1 MNFFNTLKLA
11 FRALR
16 RNRMRSALTS
26 LGIIIG
32 VASVIALVGIG
43 GGASAQIEAR
53 IASLGTNL
61 VMVLPGSSRSG
72 GVNSGLGGA
81 ATLKPDDA
89 KAIAREIPFVHAV
102 SPELRSRSQ
111 VLADGLN
118 WNTQVFGE
126 SADYLEMRDWRL
138 AQGSMFTSEEVQRA
152 AKVAVVG
159 HTIVDVLFNGASPIG
174 QIMRI
179 GGAPFRIIG
188 TLEAKGY
195 SEANQDQDDLVIV
208 PYTSHMRRLN
218 RRTFLNTILVQITDP
233 ARSQEVQAQIGY
245 LLAERHRIAE
255 GGPDYRIRDQQ
266 EIAERATAVTGTL
279 TTLLG
284 GVAAISLIV
293 GGIGIM
299 NIMLVS
305 VTERTREIGLRLA
318 VGARTQD
325 VLRQFLLEAVA
336 VSVLSGLVGVVCG
349 ILGSQLLGQIK
360 DWPIQV
366 SPQAIFLAVGFSAML
381 GIFFGFYPAR
391 RAAQLEPIEA
401 LRYE

>member
-1 MNFFNTLKLA
+1 MDLLNTLKLA

-61 VMVLPGSSRSG
+61 IMVLPGSSRSG

-81 ATLKPDDA
+81 ATLKPEDA
-89 KAIAREIPFVHAV
+89 QAIAREIPFVRSV

-111 VLADGLN
+111 VLAEGLN
-118 WNTQVFGE
+118 WNTQIFGE

-138 AQGSMFTSEEVQRA
+138 AQGSMFAPEDVQRA

-159 HTIVDVLFNGASPIG
+159 QTIVDVLFNGASPLG
-174 QIMRI
+174 QIIRI
-179 GGAPFRIIG
+179 GGAPFRVIG
-188 TLEAKGY
+188 VLESKGY
-195 SEANQDQDDLVIV
+195 TEANQDQDDFILV

-218 RRTFLNTILVQITDP
+218 RKTFLNTILVQITDP

-245 LLAERHRIAE
+245 LLAERHRIAV